1 MYFIVLFFVSCLI
14 NHKVETVGDMYM
26 AVSGLPDP
34 CADHAKCIAKLALN
48 MMDESKKV
56 ALPSGSKIQVDFSG
70 FAEMIAIDSSVL
82 SSLPFSL
89 FSLRGIGFELFTT
102 VTLSSKS

>member
-1 MYFIVLFFVSCLI
+1 M
-14 NHKVETVGDMYM
+14 ETVGDMYM

-56 ALPSGSKIQVDFSG
+56 ALPSGAKIQVHFSG
-70 FAEMIAIDSSVL
+70 FAEWRSNIFFCSVIL
-82 SSLPFSL
+82 SLIKYIHQSDATSESIEIIILQYNYISFEIFLKFFSYN
-89 FSLRGIGFELFTT
+89 
-102 VTLSSKS
+102 

>member
-1 MYFIVLFFVSCLI
+1 M
-14 NHKVETVGDMYM
+14 ETVGDMYM

-56 ALPSGSKIQVDFSG
+56 ALPSGAKIQVQFSD
-70 FAEMIAIDSSVL
+70 FAEMVAIFFCLAFFGLFL
-82 SSLPFSL
+82 SFRWEVWGLN
-89 FSLRGIGFELFTT
+89 
-102 VTLSSKS
+102 